1 MNAKQLNKLRI
12 IFIVLLIL
20 LIFFVFHFTKKV
32 KRFDES
38 NEYFRQP
45 IESQKVELW
54 MTPHQIK
61 RVYRIDIEQILGKK
75 IWPFSMERPLSDY
88 CSANKVLDCP
98 SLLNKLNNIKNGH

>member
-75 IWPFSMERPLSDY
+75 I
-88 CSANKVLDCP
+88 
-98 SLLNKLNNIKNGH
+98 

>member
-1 MNAKQLNKLRI
+1 MNAKQLKRLRI

-20 LIFFVFHFTKKV
+20 LVFFMYNFTKKV

-38 NEYFRQP
+38 NAYFHRP

-61 RVYRIDIEQILGKK
+61 RVYHIDIERILGKK
-75 IWPFSMERPLSDY
+75 IGPFSMENPLSDY
-88 CSANKVLDCP
+88 CNKNKGLDCD
-98 SLLNKLNNIKNGH
+98 SLLIQLNSLKNGH